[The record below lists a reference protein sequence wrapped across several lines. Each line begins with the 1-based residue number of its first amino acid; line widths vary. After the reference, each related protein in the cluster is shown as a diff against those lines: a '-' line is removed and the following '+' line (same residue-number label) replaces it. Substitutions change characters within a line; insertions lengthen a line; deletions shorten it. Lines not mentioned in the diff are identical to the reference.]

1 MRVGPGGVFVGVFD
15 PLRRRDEHETT
26 RLLARAVG
34 EPALAAPGSSTVAV
48 RAPALVATGSLT
60 VAVSDPRGEPSR
72 PLLLVDGAIRPVG
85 AEPAEDIYDLL
96 GAEGLWRAYER
107 EGERALEQIRGE
119 FALLIYDAD
128 HRRGLLARDP
138 LGLRPVFLAEAGGCL
153 LFASEIQPL
162 LAALPS
168 RPPPDDIMFA
178 HWLGMANLREPRTL
192 FAGVRR
198 LPPGCALRLEPDG
211 WTQTRHWHWR
221 YGPELSGS
229 GPDLTQGLLDR
240 VERST
245 AISLC
250 STRAPALLLS
260 GGLDS
265 SAVLSCAAAVRPTAM
280 RTYSAVFPNHPAV
293 DESPLIELQQRRL
306 GLRGLML
313 EVHGG
318 SVLGGTLRYLQEWG
332 LPDISSN
339 YFFFRPLLQRIAE
352 DGADLLLDG
361 EGGDELFE
369 TSAYLLADLLRTG
382 RLISMLASVR
392 RIRGIG
398 SRRKRIELLARFGL
412 LGALPA
418 RAAGALHPLLGG
430 QDELPG
436 HLNAATRASIEQRA
450 DPCAWRRFPGP
461 RWWSFLVDQLADG
474 GETTGA
480 AEHHLRLT
488 RPWGLGKRH
497 PLRDLDLVLWV
508 LRLPAELSF
517 DRSFSRPLQRRAFAG
532 RVPEEILLRTHKS
545 YFDSIRSDSLLGTD
559 LPLVRELL
567 LAPDAQIR
575 RYTRPERVR
584 ELIERPPA
592 TAEASAWG
600 AHVMQLL
607 TGECWLRQQADQGFA
622 ARMLE
627 HPALGEPR
635 LRWRASGPAP

>member
-1 MRVGPGGVFVGVFD
+1 MRVGPAGIFLGCFD
-15 PLRRRDEHETT
+15 PLGRLDGGETA
-26 RLLARAVG
+26 RLLTRAVG
-34 EPALAAPGSSTVAV
+34 EPALVS
-48 RAPALVATGSLT
+48 RGSLT
-60 VAVSDPRGEPSR
+60 VAVSDPRGEPSS
-72 PLLLVDGAIRPVG
+72 PLLLVDGAIRPAG

-96 GAEGLWRAYER
+96 TAEGLWQAYER
-107 EGERALEQIRGE
+107 EGERALERIRGE

-128 HRRGLLARDP
+128 RRRGLLARDP

-168 RPPPDDIMFA
+168 RPPPDDVAFA

-198 LPPGCALRLEPDG
+198 LPPGHALRLEPDR

-229 GPDLTQGLLDR
+229 EPDLTQGLRDQ
-240 VERST
+240 VERMT
-245 AISLC
+245 AIALG
-250 STRAPALLLS
+250 STSAPALLLS

-265 SAVLSCAAAVRPTAM
+265 SALLSCAAAVRPAAM
-280 RTYSAVFPNHPAV
+280 RTYSAVFPHHPATN
-293 DESPLIELQQRRL
+293 ESPLIESQQRRL
-306 GLRGLML
+306 GLQGLML

-339 YFFFRPLLQRIAE
+339 YFFFRPLLKRIAE
-352 DGADLLLDG
+352 DGADMLLDG

-369 TSAYLLADLLRTG
+369 TSAYLLADLLRAR
-382 RLISMLASVR
+382 RLIAMLALVR
-392 RIRGIG
+392 RIAGVPSKRA
-398 SRRKRIELLARFGL
+398 RIELLVRFGL
-412 LGALPA
+412 SGALPA
-418 RAAGALHPLLGG
+418 WAARALDPLLDGRT
-430 QDELPG
+430 ELAG
-436 HLNAATRASIEQRA
+436 HLNAATRASIDQRA
-450 DPCAWRRFPGP
+450 DPCAWRRSPGP
-461 RWWSFLVDQLADG
+461 RWWSFLVDGLAQG
-474 GETTGA
+474 GETIGA

-488 RPWGLGKRH
+488 RPWGLSKRH

-508 LRLPAELSF
+508 LRLPPELSF

-532 RVPEEILLRTHKS
+532 RVPEEILQRAHKS
-545 YFDSIRSDSLLGTD
+545 YFDSIRSDSLLGAD

-584 ELIERPPA
+584 ELIEHPPA
-592 TAEASAWG
+592 AAEASLWG
-600 AHVMQLL
+600 AQVMQLL

-627 HPALGEPR
+627 RPALLAPR
-635 LRWRASGPAP
+635 LRWRASGPAS